1 MRASGYSPD
10 HRFIARATTGQRLDI
25 RYDVETNSIVFSE
38 DDWSADG
45 LSGVSPRMAYREP
58 LDSLKVRRLRRR
70 AA

>member
-1 MRASGYSPD
+1 MRATSFAPGNQL
-10 HRFIARATTGQRLDI
+10 IARATTGQRLDI
-25 RYDVETNSIVFSE
+25 RYDVQTNSIVFSE

>member
-1 MRASGYSPD
+1 MRASGFVPD
-10 HRFIARATTGQRLDI
+10 NRFIGRATTGQRLEL
-25 RYDVETNSIVFSE
+25 RYDAQTNSIVFAE

-45 LSGVSPRMAYREP
+45 LSGVSPRTAYREQ

>member
-1 MRASGYSPD
+1 MRATSFVPGNQL
-10 HRFIARATTGQRLDI
+10 IARATTGQRLDI
-25 RYDVETNSIVFSE
+25 RYDPQTNSIVFAE

-58 LDSLKVRRLRRR
+58 QDSLKVRRLRRR